1 MKSGQPHKTK
11 IVRVANVLIL
21 IGLILVAIP
30 AGLWV
35 NAKYYQWN
43 QSKKW
48 EPLTVAHEDKHKG
61 RKTRTAKNSLINTA
75 DLVDGSPVKPGDSIA
90 YLEIPALS
98 LKQTVL
104 EDAAWANLAKGPVHV
119 SKTAKIG
126 DVGTALISGHR
137 TMYGAPFHK
146 LDSLKAG
153 DKLLLYTKKAVFT
166 YTVTEIKA
174 IKPDDWSDIKPDG
187 EPRLVLSTCNPMYSA
202 AQRLLAISK
211 LTGAE
216 KL

>member
-48 EPLTVAHEDKHKG
+48 EPLTIAHKNNHKV
-61 RKTRTAKNSLINTA
+61 RKMRTAKNSLINTA
-75 DLVDGSPVKPGDSIA
+75 DLVDGSLIKSGDSIA
-90 YLEIPALS
+90 YLEIPALN

-104 EDAAWANLAKGPVHV
+104 EDATWANLARGPVHV

-126 DVGTALISGHR
+126 DVGTALISAHR
-137 TMYGAPFHK
+137 TMYGAPFHN

-153 DKLLLYTKKAVFT
+153 DKLILYTKKAVFT
-166 YTVTEIKA
+166 YTVIEIKK

-202 AQRLLAISK
+202 AQRLLAISR